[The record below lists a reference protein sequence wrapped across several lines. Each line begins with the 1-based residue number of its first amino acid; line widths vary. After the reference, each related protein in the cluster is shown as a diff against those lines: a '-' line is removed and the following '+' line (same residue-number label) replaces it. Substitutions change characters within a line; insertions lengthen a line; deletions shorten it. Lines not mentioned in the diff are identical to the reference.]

1 MPLTR
6 NRVQNK
12 SFYCMFLSHGLKK
25 FVKARKSPEKDY
37 CQGDVSAR
45 SHWLMV
51 SGASCVKGVMEATL
65 PRMLYGPH
73 NAEVNLK
80 TQLFCMHQA
89 SNSEAMNGPPSFNR
103 YLVLINISVV
113 SKSSDEISMPYTHT
127 H

>member
-51 SGASCVKGVMEATL
+51 SGASCVKGVMGSDTSAHALWATQRRSKFKNTIIL
-65 PRMLYGPH
+65 HASG
-73 NAEVNLK
+73 E
-80 TQLFCMHQA
+80 QLRSNEWAAIFQPLSGSHQHICRIKK
-89 SNSEAMNGPPSFNR
+89 F
-103 YLVLINISVV
+103 
-113 SKSSDEISMPYTHT
+113 
-127 H
+127 